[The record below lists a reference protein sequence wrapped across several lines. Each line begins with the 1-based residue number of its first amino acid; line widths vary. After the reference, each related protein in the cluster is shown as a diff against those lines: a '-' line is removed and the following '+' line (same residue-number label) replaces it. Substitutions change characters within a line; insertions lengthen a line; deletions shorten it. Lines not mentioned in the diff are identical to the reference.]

1 MEFKTLSADPVRRKT
16 ACLVL
21 GVFDGRQQPAT
32 TQLVDEATGGLVS
45 RLLSDG
51 DAGAKPGET
60 HLVVQPAGVAAE
72 RLLLVGCGKP
82 GAYDAAAYRR
92 AIGTAVTR
100 LGRTRVADAVVA
112 LGRDGVASL
121 DAYYLGRQGAE
132 AAAAAAYRFDEHK
145 AKSRQPRSTLRRLT
159 LACETRADA
168 NQAARGAADG
178 AAVAAGVK
186 FARDLANR
194 PPNVCHPTHMAEEA
208 RKLANRHRAM
218 SLEVLGEAQMK
229 KLGMGALLSVA
240 RGSDQP
246 PRLIVLKYRGAPAGE
261 APVVLVGKAITF
273 DTGGISL
280 KPPPGMDEMKFDMGG
295 GAAVLGTMAALAE
308 LKPRLN
314 VIAVVPAC
322 ENMPSG
328 RASRPGDIVE
338 TMSGHT
344 VEILNTDAEGRLILC
359 DALTYAR
366 RFKPEVVIDAAT
378 LTGACVIALG
388 HQYTAVFSPDDALAH
403 ELLGAAERAG
413 DPAWRMP
420 VNEEYGESL
429 KSNFA
434 DIANVGAREGGSS
447 IAAAFL
453 ARFTD
458 GLTWAHLDIAGSAW
472 KTGREKGATGR
483 PVQMLSEFLLARQSR
498 RT

>member
-1 MEFKTLSADPVRRKT
+1 MEFKTISADPIRRKT
-16 ACLVL
+16 ACLV
-21 GVFDGRQQPAT
+21 VAVVDGRQQPTT
-32 TQLVDEATGGLVS
+32 TQHVDEASGGLIS
-45 RLLSDG
+45 RLLSEG
-51 DAGAKPGET
+51 DASAKVGDT
-60 HLVVQPAGVAAE
+60 LLVVHPPGLAAE
-72 RLLLVGCGKP
+72 RLLLVGCGKTADF
-82 GAYDAAAYRR
+82 GAAAYRK
-92 AIGTAVTR
+92 AIAAAVTR
-100 LGRTRVADAVVA
+100 LAQTRAGDALLTLA
-112 LGRDGVASL
+112 RDGVASL
-121 DAYYLGRQGAE
+121 DAYTLGRQGAE
-132 AAAAAAYRFDEHK
+132 AAAAASYRFDEHK
-145 AKSRQPRSTLRRLT
+145 AKSRAPKPALKRVT
-159 LACETRADA
+159 LAFETRADA
-168 NQAARGAADG
+168 NQGARGTDDG
-178 AAVAAGVK
+178 RGVAAGVT

-194 PPNVCHPTHMAEEA
+194 PPNVCHPTHMAEQA
-208 RKLANRHRAM
+208 RKLANRHRNM
-218 SLEVLGEAQMK
+218 SIEVLGETQMK

-240 RGSDQP
+240 AGSEQP

-261 APVVLVGKAITF
+261 APIVLVGKAITF

-314 VIAVVPAC
+314 VIAIVPAC

-328 RASRPGDIVE
+328 KASRPGDIVE

-388 HQYTAVFSPDDALAH
+388 HQYTAVFSPNEALAH
-403 ELLGAAERAG
+403 ELLAAGERAG
-413 DPAWRMP
+413 DPAWRLP
-420 VNEEYGESL
+420 VNAEYGESL

-434 DIANVGAREGGSS
+434 DFANVGAREGGSS

-453 ARFTD
+453 SRFTE

-472 KTGREKGATGR
+472 KSGREKGATGR
-483 PVQMLSEFLLARQSR
+483 PVQLLSEFLLARQSR
-498 RT
+498 RK